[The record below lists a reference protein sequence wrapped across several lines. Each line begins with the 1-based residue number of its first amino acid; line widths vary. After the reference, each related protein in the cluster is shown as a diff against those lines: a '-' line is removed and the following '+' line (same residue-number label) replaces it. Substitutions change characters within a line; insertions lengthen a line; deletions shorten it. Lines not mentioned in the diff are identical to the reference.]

1 MVKSTPLIVI
11 ADDDEDDR
19 HFLKEAFERCPEE
32 VIVHLVEDGEEL
44 MDYLYRRGSHANPH
58 AGRRPDLII
67 LDLCMP
73 RKDGFEVI
81 EEIKADSELKRIPLL
96 AYTALDTDENV
107 KRCYDL
113 GVNTVIRK
121 RDTFDELDQTATSIC
136 NYWFKAIKGWI
147 LN

>member
-1 MVKSTPLIVI
+1 MEERTPLIVI

-19 HFLKEAFERCPEE
+19 FYLNEAFERCGEKL
-32 VIVHLVEDGEEL
+32 IVHLVEDGEEL
-44 MDYLYRRGSHANPH
+44 MDYLYRRGSHAGPH
-58 AGRRPDLII
+58 TRHRPDLII

-81 EEIKADSELKRIPLL
+81 GEIKSDSELKRIPLL
-96 AYTALDTDENV
+96 AYTALGGDEIV

-121 RDTFDELDQTATSIC
+121 GDTFDGLDQTAMSIY
-136 NYWFKAIKGWI
+136 NYWFKAVKG
-147 LN
+147 

>member
-1 MVKSTPLIVI
+1 MGERTPLIVI

-19 HFLKEAFERCPEE
+19 FYLKEAFERCREKI
-32 VIVHLVEDGEEL
+32 IVHLVEGGVEL
-44 MDYLYRRGSHANPH
+44 MDYLYRRGSHANSDTRH
-58 AGRRPDLII
+58 RPDLII

-73 RKDGFEVI
+73 RKDGFAVI
-81 EEIKADSELKRIPLL
+81 EEIKADSELRRIPLL

-121 RDTFDELDQTATSIC
+121 QDNFDELDQTAINIY
-136 NYWFKAIKGWI
+136 NYWFKVIKG
-147 LN
+147 

>member
-1 MVKSTPLIVI
+1 MGKRSPLIVI
-11 ADDDEDDR
+11 ADDDADDR
-19 HFLKEAFERCPEE
+19 FYLKEAFKRCPEKI
-32 VIVHLVEDGEEL
+32 IVHLVEDGEEL
-44 MDYLYRRGSHANPH
+44 MDYLYRRCSHAGSRTRH
-58 AGRRPDLII
+58 RPDLII

-81 EEIKADSELKRIPLL
+81 EEIKADSELKMIPLL

-121 RDTFDELDQTATSIC
+121 QDTFDELGQTAMSIY
-136 NYWFKAIKGWI
+136 NYWFKV
-147 LN
+147 

>member
-1 MVKSTPLIVI
+1 MGKRSPLIVI
-11 ADDDEDDR
+11 ADDDADDR
-19 HFLKEAFERCPEE
+19 FYLKEAFERCPEKI
-32 VIVHLVEDGEEL
+32 IVHLVEDGEEL
-44 MDYLYRRGSHANPH
+44 MDYLYQQGSHANSRIRH
-58 AGRRPDLII
+58 RPDLII

-81 EEIKADSELKRIPLL
+81 REIKADSELKRIPLL

-121 RDTFDELDQTATSIC
+121 HDTFDVLEQTAMSIY
-136 NYWFKAIKGWI
+136 NYWFKTIKG
-147 LN
+147 

>member
-73 RKDGFEVI
+73 RKDGFEAI

-96 AYTALDTDENV
+96 AYTALDADEIV

-121 RDTFDELDQTATSIC
+121 ANTFDELDQTAMSIY
-136 NYWFKAIKGWI
+136 NYWFKAIKS
-147 LN
+147 